1 MGPTTWY
8 LDLLLGVL
16 TLAGFMDG
24 LGGARRAEKLR
35 ELRRCVQEAVG
46 FKKSDTCL
54 IAHQIVALAVD
65 IHQLRH
71 R

>member
-35 ELRRCVQEAVG
+35 ELRRCVYCKIYQA
-46 FKKSDTCL
+46 SDTS
-54 IAHQIVALAVD
+54 IE
-65 IHQLRH
+65 
-71 R
+71 

>member
-16 TLAGFMDG
+16 TLAGFMDR

-46 FKKSDTCL
+46 FKKPNIQNTTRRY
-54 IAHQIVALAVD
+54 AIVFD
-65 IHQLRH
+65 HI
-71 R
+71 